1 MQKSLPLSDD
11 APAGPDERAGQGLA
25 DSEGRAHSREHY
37 RLLLQRN
44 WGIWAGVLLKFDL
57 DGLTLGQISSSL
69 QLLPES
75 LWPERLSPFLQLT
88 PEQIG
93 KRFEGEPGQYIAFV
107 RAVQRLSLY
116 LSRELRSKPHPKI
129 FRSLRSRFAE
139 QMNQAMQALFLRQD
153 FSRSSFDLQ
162 IVIPILNELGDHL
175 DQEPLAQASAR
186 LGLSEA
192 EAAPAELGVIPPA
205 LRILWPEGAIW
216 FVRFCEYHRR
226 MQGQTDLNAYL
237 CQAGELL
244 FGPESL

>member
-1 MQKSLPLSDD
+1 MPAGQALSDAD
-11 APAGPDERAGQGLA
+11 
-25 DSEGRAHSREHY
+25 DSESSRAHYRE
-37 RLLLQRN
+37 LLQRN

-75 LWPERLSPFLQLT
+75 LWQERLSPYLQLT

-93 KRFEGEPGQYIAFV
+93 RRFEGEPGLYIAFV

-116 LSRELRSKPHPKI
+116 LTRELRSKPHPKI
-129 FRSLRSRFAE
+129 VRSLRCRFAE

-186 LGLSEA
+186 LGLSEG
-192 EAAPAELGVIPPA
+192 EAAPADLGVIPPA

-216 FVRFCEYHRR
+216 FTRFCEYQRR
-226 MQGQTDLNAYL
+226 MQGETELNAYL
-237 CQAGELL
+237 CKAGDLL
-244 FGPESL
+244 FGPEPESL